1 MTSSIHKVS
10 VSKVQSVLALGVL
23 IVTALAASTGSAAPL
38 NEVKTG
44 DGQVMRC
51 ENSADLGRVSYRVLS
66 ASGLIKAGHVEV
78 TIGFETLKCD
88 RRQGVF
94 GFVVQGL
101 SGRNANAHGGFV
113 EFSGLDLVGYTPD
126 LAIVRSNAVSLTSG
140 SQQVTFVAP
149 VSGFSGL
156 LSRNVNGNRDRRV
169 VLTAL
174 LRGQAS
180 MGDIKTGRVQTR
192 AVVPFG
198 TFGVVL
204 SEANQTLRFAEP
216 ASESNMKLSAR

>member
-1 MTSSIHKVS
+1 MTASRLKVR
-10 VSKVQSVLALGVL
+10 SVLTAGALMA
-23 IVTALAASTGSAAPL
+23 TAFIASTGFASPL
-38 NEVKTG
+38 REVKTG

-66 ASGLIKAGHVEV
+66 SSGLIKAGNVEV

-88 RRQGVF
+88 QRQGVF
-94 GFVVQGL
+94 GFLVQGL
-101 SGRNANAHGGFV
+101 AGRNANAHGGFV

-126 LAIVRSNAVSLTSG
+126 LAIVRSNAASLSNG

-156 LSRNVNGNRDRRV
+156 LARNVNGNGDRRI

-180 MGDIKTGRVQTR
+180 MGDANTGRVQTR

-204 SEANQTLRFAEP
+204 SEANQTLRFADP
-216 ASESNMKLSAR
+216 APETNMKLSAR